1 MSKSER
7 GIINLILLFLTKE
20 TKLEIYFL
28 PFFTGGV
35 LCLLIFLIPNVAL
48 FRCNHKYEC

>member
-28 PFFTGGV
+28 PFFLQV
-35 LCLLIFLIPNVAL
+35 EFCV
-48 FRCNHKYEC
+48 Y

>member
-7 GIINLILLFLTKE
+7 GIINLILFFLTKE

-28 PFFTGGV
+28 PFFFTGGV

-48 FRCNHKYEC
+48 FSLQSQI